1 MPLTYVLQFSKVDN
15 LGMVSHGYNA
25 STQENEQEDSY
36 EFKASLDYKVNS
48 RTALDTMSPDL
59 KTKQQKARI
68 L

>member
-1 MPLTYVLQFSKVDN
+1 
-15 LGMVSHGYNA
+15 MVSHGYNA

-59 KTKQQKARI
+59 KKKKTTKSKNFVSGSNRKV
-68 L
+68 LP